1 MLISQ
6 IPCPDFGPKI
16 PSVKW
21 CCRIADASDFES
33 HVGNRWQRMPLE
45 TETRKPG
52 IVGMFDWD
60 FQDDLRR
67 QFKQFWFLARHLND
81 QWKNV
86 KGRAFST
93 FPPKLEDLVCQA
105 DMRRIANN
113 GAI

>member
-1 MLISQ
+1 
-6 IPCPDFGPKI
+6 
-16 PSVKW
+16 
-21 CCRIADASDFES
+21 
-33 HVGNRWQRMPLE
+33 MPLE

-86 KGRAFST
+86 KGRSFYT
-93 FPPKLEDLVCQA
+93 FPPKLEDLVCQT

-113 GAI
+113 GAIWLLIACIADQLRIPDAKPWLCFPRRSKDRNR